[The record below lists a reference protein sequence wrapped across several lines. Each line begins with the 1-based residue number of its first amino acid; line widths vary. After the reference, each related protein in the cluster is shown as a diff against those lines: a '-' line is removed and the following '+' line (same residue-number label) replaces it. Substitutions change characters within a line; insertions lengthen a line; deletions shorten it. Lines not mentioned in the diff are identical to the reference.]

1 MSQVKPF
8 AGKVIALTG
17 AASGI
22 GLATT
27 ILLYNRGASIAAG
40 DINAAGLKELET
52 TLAKIPIEPGSEQRL
67 TTTVVD
73 VTSSTQVET
82 WISSTV
88 NDFGQINGAANIAGV
103 AEYPVPLGQKT
114 DADFDTVIDTHL
126 RGVYNCLRAQLRHMS
141 NKNGGRGGS
150 IVNMSS
156 IAGLAPEPGVGLYSA
171 AKGGI
176 NSLGATAAKEYG
188 AAGVRVNT
196 ICPGAVA
203 TPLTAQ
209 AVEHMRLLVA
219 RTPLGRL
226 SEAEEVAKVVA
237 FLLSDEASYVSGA
250 VLRVD
255 GGMLASG
262 H

>member
-1 MSQVKPF
+1 MYQAKPF
-8 AGKVIALTG
+8 AGKVITIIG

-27 ILLYNRGASIAAG
+27 ILLYNRDRRRRHQRSRLEGAGNHPRQNPTRARPRARL
-40 DINAAGLKELET
+40 AT
-52 TLAKIPIEPGSEQRL
+52 TI
-67 TTTVVD
+67 VD

-82 WISSTV
+82 WMSSTV
-88 NDFGQINGAANIAGV
+88 NDFGHIDGAANIAGV
-103 AEYPVPLGQKT
+103 VEYPVPLEQKT
-114 DADFDTVIDTHL
+114 DADFDSVIDTNL
-126 RGVYNCLRAQLRHMS
+126 RGVYNCLRAQLRYMS
-141 NKNGGRGGS
+141 NKNGGRWGS

-156 IAGLAPEPGVGLYSA
+156 IAGLAGELGVGLYSA